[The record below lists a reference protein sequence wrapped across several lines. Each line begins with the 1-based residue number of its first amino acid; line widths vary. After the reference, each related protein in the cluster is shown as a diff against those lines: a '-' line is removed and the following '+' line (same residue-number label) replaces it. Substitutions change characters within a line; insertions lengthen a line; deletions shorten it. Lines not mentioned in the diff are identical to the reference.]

1 MDPCRLVTGADVHKK
16 PLADR
21 RSDGV
26 GGDAVC
32 LRTFTAFA
40 ETEHGDFLYSPP
52 VEGWLAQRDGVVWD
66 TRHIKPPRPYG
77 APLQGRGIFEDR
89 FSCPPY
95 QLPANGLTAGI
106 AEQQSGKSHSVT
118 ELPHSRREAE
128 SADAHSENGAASEP
142 RFLRPGAEARSRSAE
157 RTLKTE
163 RPASRGFYALAR
175 KRVQEARSAL

>member
-52 VEGWLAQRDGVVWD
+52 VEGWLLYWY
-66 TRHIKPPRPYG
+66 RPSKQKQLFPSKG
-77 APLQGRGIFEDR
+77 GEFLKIVFPAPHTN
-89 FSCPPY
+89 S
-95 QLPANGLTAGI
+95 
-106 AEQQSGKSHSVT
+106 
-118 ELPHSRREAE
+118 
-128 SADAHSENGAASEP
+128 
-142 RFLRPGAEARSRSAE
+142 LRMA
-157 RTLKTE
+157 
-163 RPASRGFYALAR
+163 
-175 KRVQEARSAL
+175 